1 MAKKKVMRLYTKDL
15 LGENDPKWQ
24 YFEEFLKSLLDSND
38 RF

>member
-1 MAKKKVMRLYTKDL
+1 MLLYTKDL
-15 LGENDPKWQ
+15 LGENDPKLR